1 MSDQDEFQSIIARVL
16 NADDPVRELRS
27 LVPASGG
34 QWSDITENALFEI
47 NFLGV
52 AGLGHGAAA
61 AVENWVQ
68 NAQRSNAVDTA
79 AKAFYLRHAW
89 ACSSTG

>member
-1 MSDQDEFQSIIARVL
+1 MSDQDEFKSIIARVS
-16 NADDPVRELRS
+16 NAGDPVRELRS
-27 LVPASGG
+27 LVLTSGG
-34 QWSDITENALFEI
+34 HWSDITENALFEI

-61 AVENWVQ
+61 AVEHWVQ

-79 AKAFYLRHAW
+79 A
-89 ACSSTG
+89 

>member
-27 LVPASGG
+27 LVLASGG
-34 QWSDITENALFEI
+34 HWSDAVDSALFEI

-52 AGLGHGAAA
+52 AGLGHGAAP
-61 AVENWVQ
+61 AVEHWVQ

-79 AKAFYLRHAW
+79 A
-89 ACSSTG
+89 

>member
-1 MSDQDEFQSIIARVL
+1 MSDQDEFQSIIARVS
-16 NADDPVRELRS
+16 NAGDPVNELRS
-27 LVPASGG
+27 LIVASGG
-34 QWSDITENALFEI
+34 HWSDMVDNALFEI

-61 AVENWVQ
+61 AVEHWVQ

-79 AKAFYLRHAW
+79 A
-89 ACSSTG
+89 

>member
-1 MSDQDEFQSIIARVL
+1 MSDQDEFQSIIARVS
-16 NADDPVRELRS
+16 NAGDPVNELRS
-27 LVPASGG
+27 LVVASGG
-34 QWSDITENALFEI
+34 HWSDMVDNALFEI

-61 AVENWVQ
+61 AVEHWVQ

-79 AKAFYLRHAW
+79 A
-89 ACSSTG
+89 

>member
-1 MSDQDEFQSIIARVL
+1 MSNQDEFQSIIARVS
-16 NADDPVRELRS
+16 NAGDPVNELRS
-27 LVPASGG
+27 LIVASGG
-34 QWSDITENALFEI
+34 HWSDMVDNALFEI

-61 AVENWVQ
+61 AVEHWVQ

-79 AKAFYLRHAW
+79 A
-89 ACSSTG
+89 

>member
-1 MSDQDEFQSIIARVL
+1 MSDHNEFQSIIARVL

-27 LVPASGG
+27 LVFASGG
-34 QWSDITENALFEI
+34 HWSDITENVLFEI

-61 AVENWVQ
+61 AVEHWVQ
-68 NAQRSNAVDTA
+68 NAQRLNAVDTA
-79 AKAFYLRHAW
+79 A
-89 ACSSTG
+89 

>member
-1 MSDQDEFQSIIARVL
+1 MCDHNEFQSIIARAL

-27 LVPASGG
+27 LVLASGG
-34 QWSDITENALFEI
+34 HWSDITENALFEI

-61 AVENWVQ
+61 AVENWVH
-68 NAQRSNAVDTA
+68 NAQHANAVDTA
-79 AKAFYLRHAW
+79 A
-89 ACSSTG
+89 

>member
-1 MSDQDEFQSIIARVL
+1 MSDQDEFQSIIARVS
-16 NADDPVRELRS
+16 NAGDPVRELRS
-27 LVPASGG
+27 LVLASGG
-34 QWSDITENALFEI
+34 HWSDVVDNALFEI

-61 AVENWVQ
+61 AVEHWVQ

-79 AKAFYLRHAW
+79 A
-89 ACSSTG
+89 

>member
-1 MSDQDEFQSIIARVL
+1 MSDHNDFQSITARVL

-27 LVPASGG
+27 LVLSSGG
-34 QWSDITENALFEI
+34 HWSDITENALFEI

-52 AGLGHGAAA
+52 AGLGYGAAA

-68 NAQRSNAVDTA
+68 NAQRANAVDTA
-79 AKAFYLRHAW
+79 A
-89 ACSSTG
+89 